1 MLIAIIGENCTGKS
15 TLAEKIKETVGGEV
29 LSGRDYLRLARSE
42 SEAVSLFKEKLK
54 SAVNGENLIYV
65 ITEKQ
70 HVEFLPKGAV
80 KILVYADLDVIKE
93 RFKARMHGNLPDP
106 IAKML
111 ESKEGNAVSN
121 PRIVKA
127 IKGPRGSAIITTAI
141 KDATNVIYI
150 QN

>member
-15 TLAEKIKETVGGEV
+15 TLAEQIKETVGGEV

-111 ESKEGNAVSN
+111 ESKHGVFDDGEYDYRYDGGKDDPS
-121 PRIVKA
+121 
-127 IKGPRGSAIITTAI
+127 IICEAL
-141 KDATNVIYI
+141 KSRFGM
-150 QN
+150 